1 MEGHHLSEKPR
12 VFYGYRI
19 VAATF
24 FCVFVAAGCG
34 FFAFSLFVKPL
45 QTDLGWGRGEIMT
58 AFTIFFLVAAV
69 ASPFIGRIVDRY
81 GAKKVISIGAVIA
94 GLGFVLLSQISTLWH
109 FYISYAIVGIGLA
122 AAGHVPAST
131 IVSNWFKKRRGT
143 AIGIMSTGI
152 GAGGVVLAP
161 LIGSYLIPNFGWR
174 ISYLALAVLTWVLVI
189 PITLL
194 VIKTKPADMGLYPD
208 GNPAPEPTALTETS
222 PLTTE
227 GATLQTALATSAFW
241 LIAVSFLIGLFSQV
255 GIIQHQ
261 VPYLEDIGFP
271 VTMAAG
277 ALGVVGLTSAIGK
290 FGFGWLCDRIP
301 AKYAWSIGLGF
312 QAVSIIIL
320 LNVQATSPQA
330 MIWLYAI
337 TMGLGAGSWLPTM
350 SMLVSTSFG
359 LTAYGAIFGAATLFE
374 NIGVATGPLMA
385 GYMYDAMG
393 NYYWAFIILFGLH
406 IVSIPAALAIRHPK
420 SSRHTKEE

>member
-1 MEGHHLSEKPR
+1 MEKPHLSKKPK
-12 VFYGYRI
+12 VFYGYWI

-24 FCVFVAAGCG
+24 FCVFVASGCG

-58 AFTIFFLVAAV
+58 AFTIFYLVTAV
-69 ASPFIGRIVDRY
+69 ASPFIGRIVDHY
-81 GAKKVISIGAVIA
+81 GAKKVISIGALIA
-94 GLGFVLLSQISTLWH
+94 GLGFVLLSQVSNLWH
-109 FYISYAIVGIGLA
+109 FYVSYAIMGIGMA
-122 AAGHVPAST
+122 ATGHVPSST

-161 LIGSYLIPNFGWR
+161 LVGSYLIPNFGWR
-174 ISYLALAVLTWVLVI
+174 VSYLALAVLTWVLVI
-189 PITLL
+189 PLTLL

-208 GNPAPEPTALTETS
+208 SSPAPETIATTEAS

-227 GATLQTALATSAFW
+227 GITLQTALATSAFW

-290 FGFGWLCDRIP
+290 FGFGWLCDQIP

-312 QAVSIIIL
+312 QMVSMIIL

-337 TMGLGAGSWLPTM
+337 TIGLGAGSWLPTM

-359 LTAYGAIFGAATLFE
+359 LAAYGAIFGAVTFFE
-374 NIGVATGPLMA
+374 NTGVATGPLMA

-393 NYYWAFIILFGLH
+393 NYYWAFIIFLALH
-406 IVSIPAALAIRHPK
+406 AVAIPTALAVRRPK
-420 SSRHTKEE
+420 SLRNLREE